1 MCIKRAQPNSYFD
14 PELEVDNEERSFLR
28 CARVAKKRRTRSVP
42 KIIIVV
48 RAAMVVLRFG
58 VLVLVVTTRLLCPTA
73 TWTLGVVY

>member
-1 MCIKRAQPNSYFD
+1 M
-14 PELEVDNEERSFLR
+14 
-28 CARVAKKRRTRSVP
+28 P